1 MKNLRMEELTET
13 IQAVA
18 TSLTITAKSDELWDN
33 PIADC
38 LQLYAEILRKTT
50 NEIQKT
56 NR

>member
-1 MKNLRMEELTET
+1 MKNLRLEELTEM

-18 TSLTITAKSDELWDN
+18 TSLTITAKSDEMWDN
-33 PIADC
+33 PIAGC

-50 NEIQKT
+50 SEIQKT

>member
-1 MKNLRMEELTET
+1 MKNLRLEELTET

-18 TSLTITAKSDELWDN
+18 ISLTITAESDEMWDN
-33 PIADC
+33 PVADC
-38 LQLYAEILRKTT
+38 LQLYAKILRKTT